1 MREEW
6 FDLMLEW
13 LERAELTLETCERAL
28 DTWERAEVRDSWSLS
43 MTLMMSSLVRRR
55 DDWMEW
61 MDELGD
67 GVFSRT
73 GEGRRGRGDG
83 EGVLASIE
91 FIREKEKDC

>member
-13 LERAELTLETCERAL
+13 LERAELTLET
-28 DTWERAEVRDSWSLS
+28 WERAEVRDSWSLS
-43 MTLMMSSLVRRR
+43 MTLMISSLVKRR

-73 GEGRRGRGDG
+73 GEGRRARGDG
-83 EGVLASIE
+83 EGVLASID
-91 FIREKEKDC
+91 FRREK